1 MKIQFKFDEKDY
13 KEILVIFSKD
23 NEEDADVD
31 LKTDRDNFRGLVVNP
46 VLMFSK
52 EQNPENTYE
61 VIEEGD
67 SIIKILC
74 PSGDG
79 ETFLNQLYR
88 SFYCLI
94 KYLEADILN
103 EKYSEEERGEIAKKV
118 SNEVNKLGLDE
129 IKNSL
134 ILTIEND
141 EQEQ

>member
-23 NEEDADVD
+23 NEEEDAEVD

-67 SIIKILC
+67 SILKILC
-74 PSGDG
+74 HSGHG
-79 ETFLNQLYR
+79 ETF
-88 SFYCLI
+88 
-94 KYLEADILN
+94 
-103 EKYSEEERGEIAKKV
+103 
-118 SNEVNKLGLDE
+118 
-129 IKNSL
+129 
-134 ILTIEND
+134 
-141 EQEQ
+141 